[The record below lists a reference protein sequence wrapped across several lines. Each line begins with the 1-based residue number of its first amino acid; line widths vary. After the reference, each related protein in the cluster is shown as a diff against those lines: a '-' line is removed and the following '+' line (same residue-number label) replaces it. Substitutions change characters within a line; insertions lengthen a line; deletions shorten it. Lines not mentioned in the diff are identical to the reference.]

1 VIARSVL
8 AGIII
13 KASVTMFPC
22 PTEILSL
29 IAFLLEDACIGGVM
43 NSCLSL
49 LDFMLKSLSGL
60 PSLHLLVEVLLL

>member
-8 AGIII
+8 AGII

-22 PTEILSL
+22 PTEILL
-29 IAFLLEDACIGGVM
+29 LVAFLLEDARVGGFM

-49 LDFMLKSLSGL
+49 LNFMLKSLSSL